1 MPTQIPPIREFPK
14 DDRIWRTDW
23 LGAVERNAS
32 EALIDVFL
40 SPAKAGI
47 AKPEKQEHFESSE
60 AVRVQ
65 VGIGQLPFLGIGTL
79 WKNRRRMA
87 GAVGAELMLPAV
99 QVSSE
104 TVRLVDAGTVLSEDP
119 KRWLIPNYV
128 HTIHGRAMRSKCFA
142 IEYDGDPY
150 GILLPV
156 AEAIRFYYAVS
167 TDLAHIV
174 FSGSFQLDLDS
185 IINTADFGMVPG
197 TERMYLKRRRWLSDA
212 DGWIIGRV
220 LGSPQAASG
229 VARVYDSLLQHS
241 ANAVSAFPEC
251 GLPFEGATRWL
262 ARGVPISRGK
272 GSGSRFLILE
282 LLRCSA
288 PFPFRELHV
297 DADNDNRRAE
307 DPEQDL
313 PEVEKKPAWP
323 GPSKVSK
330 LGSDNELQSALPPDA
345 DIGTVQV
352 LLPCDRFDD
361 ISGKG
366 ITKTPKTECPYS
378 SAALR
383 RPHGVDALGT
393 GNGAWD
399 DNDIAPV
406 RAGWKRPEDDSRR
419 QESLPASFEAL
430 EDIVSALNRLDG
442 VKASVRPLTSR
453 TRFLRLTEPSGYRQ
467 WSYLDSSRRTRRRV
481 MVVDIVCNDVSG
493 CIVEYERRKS
503 ERSRLALFRTM
514 GQTGVPDFALVRL
527 LDGLVAAEGVWANL
541 RAYPYGVELTL
552 FNHSRTS
559 ADGFAFDIRDALL
572 VVPRD

>member
-1 MPTQIPPIREFPK
+1 MPTRIPPIREFPK
-14 DDRIWRTDW
+14 DDRTWRIDW
-23 LGAVERNAS
+23 LGAVERHAS

-40 SPAKAGI
+40 SPGKAGI
-47 AKPEKQEHFESSE
+47 AKPEKQDHFEAGE
-60 AVRVQ
+60 AVKVQ
-65 VGIGQLPFLGIGTL
+65 VGVGQLPFLAIGTL
-79 WKNRRRMA
+79 WKNRRRMM
-87 GAVGAELMLPAV
+87 GTVGTELMLSGI

-104 TVRLVDAGTVLSEDP
+104 TVRLVDAGTLLSEDP
-119 KRWLIPNYV
+119 KRWMIPPFD
-128 HTIHGRAMRSKCFA
+128 HKIDSAARRSRCFA

-174 FSGSFQLDLDS
+174 FSGGFQLDLDS

-197 TERMYLKRRRWLSDA
+197 TQRMYLKRRRWLSDA

-220 LGSPQAASG
+220 LGNPQAASG

-241 ANAVSAFPEC
+241 ANAASAFPEC
-251 GLPFEGATRWL
+251 GLPFEGATRWR

-272 GSGSRFLILE
+272 DKGSRFLILE

-352 LLPCDRFDD
+352 LLPGDRFDD

-383 RPHGVDALGT
+383 RPHGIDALGT

-399 DNDIAPV
+399 DNAIAPV

-430 EDIVSALNRLDG
+430 EAVVSALNRLEG
-442 VKASVRPLTSR
+442 VSASIRPLTER
-453 TRFLRLTEPSGYRQ
+453 MKFLRLTEPSGYRQ
-467 WSYLDSSRRTRRRV
+467 WSYLDSGRRTRRRV
-481 MVVDIVCNDVSG
+481 MVVDIAYNEVSG
-493 CIVEYERRKS
+493 AIVEYERRDN
-503 ERSRLALFRTM
+503 ERSRLALFVTSAS
-514 GQTGVPDFALVRL
+514 GGVPEAALARL
-527 LDGLVAAEGVWANL
+527 LDGLVSVEGVWANMTSLPMGLAL
-541 RAYPYGVELTL
+541 RL
-552 FNHSRTS
+552 FKHSRPS
-559 ADGFAFDIRDALL
+559 AEIFADHLRNALRDSL
-572 VVPRD
+572 

>member
-1 MPTQIPPIREFPK
+1 MPTRIPPIREFPK
-14 DDRIWRTDW
+14 DDRIWRIDW
-23 LGAVERNAS
+23 MGAVERNAS

-47 AKPEKQEHFESSE
+47 AKPEKQDHFEAGE

-65 VGIGQLPFLGIGTL
+65 VGVGQLPFLGIGTL
-79 WKNRRRMA
+79 WKNRRRMM
-87 GAVGAELMLPAV
+87 GTVGTELMLAGIR
-99 QVSSE
+99 VSSE
-104 TVRLVDAGTVLSEDP
+104 TVRLVDAGTVLSEAP

-174 FSGSFQLDLDS
+174 FSGGFQLDLDS

-197 TERMYLKRRRWLSDA
+197 TQRMYLKRRRWLSDA

-220 LGSPQAASG
+220 LGNPQAASG

-241 ANAVSAFPEC
+241 ANAASAFPEC
-251 GLPFEGATRWL
+251 GLPFEGATRWR

-272 GSGSRFLILE
+272 DKGSRFLILE

-313 PEVEKKPAWP
+313 PEVEKQPAWRA
-323 GPSKVSK
+323 PSKVAK
-330 LGSDNELQSALPPDA
+330 LGSDDELQSGLPPDA

-352 LLPCDRFDD
+352 LLPGDRFDD

-393 GNGAWD
+393 GSGAWD
-399 DNDIAPV
+399 DNAIAPV
-406 RAGWKRPEDDSRR
+406 RTGWKRSEDDSRR

-430 EDIVSALNRLDG
+430 EAIVSALNRLDG
-442 VKASVRPLTSR
+442 VKATIRPLTAR
-453 TRFLRLTEPSGYRQ
+453 TQFLRLTEPSGYRQ
-467 WSYLDSSRRTRRRV
+467 WSYLDSGRRTRRRV

-503 ERSRLALFRTM
+503 ERSRLALFSTNGRS
-514 GQTGVPDFALVRL
+514 GVSESSLIRL
-527 LDGLVAAEGVWANL
+527 LDGLAAAEGVWANM
-541 RAYPYGVELTL
+541 RAYPYGVELEL

-559 ADGFAFDIRDALL
+559 ADSFASDIRDALHAT
-572 VVPRD
+572 PRN